1 MLKGGYGPEN
11 WQIPLVLTKTKV
23 RYRRKNG
30 VVHVVMVTIDE
41 QKREYG
47 SQDKHKGSQGPEDRE
62 EVQSREHKWRLWRRT
77 AGGCIVPG
85 MGVFGQEKRRE
96 GQRHCGQAR
105 CWEQASVRTGRLT
118 SSWKISPRSFQL
130 SSILTKCWKA
140 LEKKSFS

>member
-62 EVQSREHKWRLWRRT
+62 EFQSREHK
-77 AGGCIVPG
+77 
-85 MGVFGQEKRRE
+85 
-96 GQRHCGQAR
+96 
-105 CWEQASVRTGRLT
+105 
-118 SSWKISPRSFQL
+118 
-130 SSILTKCWKA
+130 
-140 LEKKSFS
+140 